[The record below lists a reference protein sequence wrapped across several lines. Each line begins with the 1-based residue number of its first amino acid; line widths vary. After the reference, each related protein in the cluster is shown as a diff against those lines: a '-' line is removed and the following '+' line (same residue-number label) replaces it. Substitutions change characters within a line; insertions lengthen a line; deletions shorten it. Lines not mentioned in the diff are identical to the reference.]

1 MTENELILRD
11 DEENHRYVA
20 ELDGEV
26 AAYAV
31 YHLRKGSRYFF
42 VHTVVEPAYEGRSIG
57 SRLVRFALDDVRAKG
72 AQIVPLCPFVAGWL
86 ERHVEYQDLVDEEIM
101 ARVNS

>member
-26 AAYAV
+26 AAYAA
-31 YHLRKGSRYFF
+31 YHLRKGQRYFF

-57 SRLVRFALDDVRAKG
+57 SQLVRFALDDVRAKG